1 MPTKKRR
8 VGFIPRSDVLVLI
21 TKLSIES
28 NLSISKI
35 INILVEEAL
44 YERGIFNIKKGVV
57 LNYDNKIP
65 LDNKNTI
72 KIKNDDKDISNEF
85 NYLKNNDNQHVKEM
99 SYEYIDKDIYEKFL
113 MFLQF
118 QEKMKKGINWISV
131 ALFST
136 IRYYLGEAIL
146 N

>member
-8 VGFIPRSDVLVLI
+8 VGFIPRSDVLALI
-21 TKLSIES
+21 NKLSFES

-44 YERGIFNIKKGVV
+44 YKRGIFNINNAKVFNNESKV
-57 LNYDNKIP
+57 N
-65 LDNKNTI
+65 LDKENQI
-72 KIKNDDKDISNEF
+72 LMKNDDKDFSNGF
-85 NYLKNNDNQHVKEM
+85 NNFKNTENQHFKEA
-99 SYEYIDKDIYEKFL
+99 SDEFIDKEIYEKFL

-118 QEKMKKGINWISV
+118 QEKMKNS
-131 ALFST
+131 
-136 IRYYLGEAIL
+136 

>member
-8 VGFIPRSDVLVLI
+8 VGFIPRSDVLDLI
-21 TKLSIES
+21 NKLSFES

-44 YERGIFNIKKGVV
+44 YKRGIYGMSSSNVLNSEEGIDLKNDNRIKK
-57 LNYDNKIP
+57 KSE
-65 LDNKNTI
+65 
-72 KIKNDDKDISNEF
+72 DINLSNEF
-85 NYLKNNDNQHVKEM
+85 NNIKYTENNHPKES
-99 SYEYIDKDIYEKFL
+99 SYDFIDKEIYSKFL

-118 QEKMKKGINWISV
+118 QEKMKKN
-131 ALFST
+131 
-136 IRYYLGEAIL
+136 